1 MHTHFFWCPG
11 WTHACIMYTV
21 LDIVL
26 HVLSCIHNQKKCH
39 VKISMRIFAYQHYQL
54 YNIIYIYI
62 LYGFIICILLCI
74 STLSYVYIYI
84 WFYHIYMHSVYIMN
98 ISLMLMWHLGWNI
111 QAGFPPVSSILPVA
125 SRRSISPIRYAI
137 EAKWSVCP
145 FAKQRKIP
153 EQNGCYVWSF
163 CIAILPSL
171 SKWATQNIIPEKR
184 QQTRSQLYI
193 FVKYCIILS

>member
-26 HVLSCIHNQKKCH
+26 HVLSCIHNQKKSH

-54 YNIIYIYI
+54 YNIIYIYYMVLSFAFCYAYQHYHMCI
-62 LYGFIICILLCI
+62 YICMV
-74 STLSYVYIYI
+74 LSY
-84 WFYHIYMHSVYIMN
+84 IYMHSVYIMN

>member
-62 LYGFIICILLCI
+62 YGFIICILLCI

-84 WFYHIYMHSVYIMN
+84 CMVLSYIYIYAFCLHYEHFIDVN
-98 ISLMLMWHLGWNI
+98 VTPRVEH
-111 QAGFPPVSSILPVA
+111 P
-125 SRRSISPIRYAI
+125 SRFSPCFIHFARRI
-137 EAKWSVCP
+137 EA
-145 FAKQRKIP
+145 
-153 EQNGCYVWSF
+153 
-163 CIAILPSL
+163 
-171 SKWATQNIIPEKR
+171 
-184 QQTRSQLYI
+184 
-193 FVKYCIILS
+193 